1 MITSLIEMLELPGLG
16 NMTTSTIQF
25 ESLDNILFVTSQ
37 TVANFASTIKI
48 TIGFIKTTLQDSNEV
63 KRTTNLNMAY
73 LAYFWWKNADV
84 SKTERVCHVIC

>member
-1 MITSLIEMLELPGLG
+1 MLELPGLG

-37 TVANFASTIKI
+37 TVANFANIIKI
-48 TIGFIKTTLQDSNEV
+48 TIGFIKTTLQDSNKV

-73 LAYFWWKNADV
+73 LAYF
-84 SKTERVCHVIC
+84 

>member
-48 TIGFIKTTLQDSNEV
+48 TIGFIKTTLQDSNKV

-73 LAYFWWKNADV
+73 LAYF
-84 SKTERVCHVIC
+84 